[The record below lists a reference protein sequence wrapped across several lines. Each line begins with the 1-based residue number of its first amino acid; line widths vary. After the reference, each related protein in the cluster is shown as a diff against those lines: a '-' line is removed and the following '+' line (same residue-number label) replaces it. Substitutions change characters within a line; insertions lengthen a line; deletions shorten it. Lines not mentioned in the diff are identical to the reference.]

1 MGIGDELMI
10 AGEARRRAAGRD
22 RRYLILDKHGA
33 PKWHWAW
40 TGNPHVARPGEPF
53 DEVLPGYVDR
63 MRPYLA
69 GSDAGRFVFRE
80 YQPAP
85 AQIALDTH
93 ARALASHAAGA
104 IVFNPTVKR
113 GASPNKDW
121 GLERWKA
128 LVARGV
134 GLRWLQL
141 WEPGTPRVKGAEAI
155 PTYSVLEAFGLLS
168 GARAAV
174 VHEGALH
181 HAAAA
186 FGVPAVVIRGGFI
199 SPRVTGYAGQRD
211 LYVEANAWPLG
222 CGKRTPCSHCAQAM
236 NSITPEKVLAALQ
249 GLLEERRAA

>member
-10 AGEARRRAAGRD
+10 AGEARRRAAGRE
-22 RRYLILDKHGA
+22 RKYLILDKHGA
-33 PKWHWAW
+33 PKWHWVWA
-40 TGNPHVARPGEPF
+40 GNPHVARPGEPH

-63 MRPYLA
+63 RRPYLA
-69 GSDAGRFVFRE
+69 GADSMRYTFRE
-80 YQPAP
+80 YRPAP
-85 AQIALDTH
+85 AQIALDLHGRT
-93 ARALASHAAGA
+93 LASHAAGA
-104 IVFNPTVKR
+104 VVFNPSVKR

-121 GLERWKA
+121 GLENWKA

-155 PTYSVLEAFGLLS
+155 ETATPLEAFAVLS

-186 FGVPAVVIRGGFI
+186 FGVPAVVVRGGFI
-199 SPRVTGYAGQRD
+199 SPRVTGYAGQVD
-211 LYVEANAWPLG
+211 LYEDSNAWPLG
-222 CGKRTPCSHCAQAM
+222 CGKRIPCSHCHAAM
-236 NSITPEKVLAALQ
+236 KAITPERVLAALRT
-249 GLLEERRAA
+249 LLEEKRAA